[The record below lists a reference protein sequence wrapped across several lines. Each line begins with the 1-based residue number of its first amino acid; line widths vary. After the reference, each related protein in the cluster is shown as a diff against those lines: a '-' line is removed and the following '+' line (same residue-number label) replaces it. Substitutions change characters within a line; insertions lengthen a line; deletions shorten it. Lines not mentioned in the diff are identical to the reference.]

1 VIVNVDGAVSG
12 AGRLGGKAVALLAY
26 LAIERRHHS
35 RSALAALLW
44 SEQTED
50 HARTSL
56 RQALTQ
62 IRHVVG
68 PILRDDGGSLVLDA
82 EVACDVDSLL
92 SDDESTGVGPDVS
105 RFLTE
110 LPLRGARVFED
121 WATVTREHMRARA
134 AGRLARAV
142 AQLLARRDP
151 TAALAAAEQWCAL
164 APLDDEPEIAAAHV
178 LEQAGRAVE
187 GLARLVAH
195 ERMVQDEIGRPPGAA
210 LGALVQRL
218 RKRAASET
226 DWASMHG
233 LTPAADAQVDGVSDE
248 ARREDARIVAQLL
261 ASAPLQER
269 ESEWRALTSAWMAAS
284 KGKGGVVLIRGEH
297 GVGKSRLLHDLGSWV
312 AGTGGTV
319 LQVSGLEARRSVPF
333 DLLARLVHAG
343 INADGAGC
351 IDGSWLAELARLEP
365 DLYARFPGAPP
376 APTASAVG
384 GWRVFE
390 ALAQLLAVLA
400 DENPVLVMLDDL
412 PWCDAESTGL
422 LQALVERTRDTA
434 VLWCAT
440 TTAGIAGRAAPGA
453 QLART
458 LARVP
463 GAQVMEPTRITARGV
478 RGIVDALGRL
488 DDRPDAALRASA
500 LTERVL
506 AESEGL
512 PLFTVALLRALYT
525 GGVLIWTAGVWDVQL
540 PAGDPLTIHLVDL
553 DVLRRPVAVRVET
566 LAEDERQILITIALA
581 ALPCDVEL
589 LSHVH
594 GISQLRGA
602 TLCNALCESG
612 LLVEE
617 QHAFRCALRFTAA
630 VVQAGVGEVIRRETI
645 RAVAAALAARAGR
658 E

>member
-1 VIVNVDGAVSG
+1 VIVNVDGAVPG
-12 AGRLGGKAVALLAY
+12 APRLGGKAVALLAY
-26 LAIERRHHS
+26 LAMERRHHS

-50 HARTSL
+50 RARTSL
-56 RQALTQ
+56 RQTLTQ
-62 IRHVVG
+62 IRHAVG
-68 PILRDDGGSLVLDA
+68 PVVRDDGGSLVLDA
-82 EVACDVDSLL
+82 EVACDVDALF
-92 SDDESTGVGPDVS
+92 SDDESAGAGLDVS

-110 LPLRGARVFED
+110 LPLRGARAFEE
-121 WATVTREHMRARA
+121 WATVAREHMRARA
-134 AGRLARAV
+134 AGRLATSV
-142 AQLLARRDP
+142 AQSLARRDP
-151 TAALAAAEQWCAL
+151 TAALTAAEQWCAL
-164 APLDDEPEIAAAHV
+164 APLDDEPAIAAAHV
-178 LEQAGRAVE
+178 LEQAGRSVE
-187 GLARLVAH
+187 ALARLAAH
-195 ERMVQDEIGRPPGAA
+195 ERMVQDEIGRPPSVA

-226 DWASMHG
+226 DWVSVHA
-233 LTPAADAQVDGVSDE
+233 LTPVADARGDVVSDE
-248 ARREDARIVAQLL
+248 AREDAHIVAQLL
-261 ASAPLQER
+261 ARAPLQER
-269 ESEWRALTSAWMAAS
+269 ESEWRTLTSAWTAAS
-284 KGKGGVVLIRGEH
+284 RGKGGVVLIRGEQ
-297 GVGKSRLLHDLGSWV
+297 GVGKSRLLRDLGSWV

-319 LQVSGLEARRSVPF
+319 LHVPGLEARRSVPF

-376 APTASAVG
+376 APTASVVG

-412 PWCDAESTGL
+412 PWCDAESAGL
-422 LQALVERTRDTA
+422 LQALVERTLDTP
-434 VLWCAT
+434 VFWCVT
-440 TTAGIAGRAAPGA
+440 TAAGIARRDAPGA

-458 LARVP
+458 LARVR
-463 GAQVMEPTRITARGV
+463 GAQVVEPTRISVRGV
-478 RGIVDALGRL
+478 RGIVEALGRL
-488 DDRPDAALRASA
+488 DDRPGAALRASA
-500 LTERVL
+500 LSERAL

-512 PLFTVALLRALYT
+512 PLFTVALLRALHIA
-525 GGVLIWTAGVWDVQL
+525 GVLTWAAGVWDVQL
-540 PAGDPLTIHLVDL
+540 SADAPLTIHLVDL
-553 DVLRRPVAVRVET
+553 DVLRRPVTAHVET

-612 LLVEE
+612 LLIEE
-617 QHAFRCALRFTAA
+617 QNAFRCALRFTAA
-630 VVQAGVGEVIRRETI
+630 VVQAGVGEVIRRETL
-645 RAVAAALAARAGR
+645 RAIAAALGARAGR
-658 E
+658 EQ